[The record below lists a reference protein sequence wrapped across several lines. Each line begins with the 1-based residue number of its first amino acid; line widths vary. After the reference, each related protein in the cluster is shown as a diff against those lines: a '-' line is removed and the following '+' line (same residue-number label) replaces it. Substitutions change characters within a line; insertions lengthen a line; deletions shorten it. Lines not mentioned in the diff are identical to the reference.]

1 MANKRTRLDVLRRL
15 FENNSYD
22 NQVDILNDLKNE
34 GFMLAQ
40 PTLSRD
46 MRQLKVSRIYN
57 KDGKTVYVLPNEKK
71 FNHVSHEKRRKE
83 KVTQSFGFLSLSF
96 SGNIAVV
103 KTLHGYANSLAA
115 EIDEF
120 EVPEVLGSL
129 AGDDTILLVLKEGAS
144 REAVRSLIRNIVPGY
159 DEE

>member
-1 MANKRTRLDVLRRL
+1 M
-15 FENNSYD
+15 
-22 NQVDILNDLKNE
+22 
-34 GFMLAQ
+34 
-40 PTLSRD
+40 
-46 MRQLKVSRIYN
+46 
-57 KDGKTVYVLPNEKK
+57 YVLPNEKK